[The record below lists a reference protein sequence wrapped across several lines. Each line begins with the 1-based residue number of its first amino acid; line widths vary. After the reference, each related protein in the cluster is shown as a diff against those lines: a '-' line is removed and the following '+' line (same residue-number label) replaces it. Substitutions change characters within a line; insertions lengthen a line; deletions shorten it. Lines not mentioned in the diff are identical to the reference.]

1 MLSRY
6 CFICSSWGEFV
17 LTPYTNGPGPDRH
30 ADGQESVE
38 DRPRWRSRG
47 GRPGHAGASYAKAGA
62 IPQQCRDSRRPLVTM
77 AQAGHTYQAP
87 RDADMT
93 KKIHV
98 HLIDDLD
105 ASEASETVR
114 FEVDGR
120 NYEIDLSSRNA
131 QKFRAE
137 IAPFITHARRVIT
150 PARRRGRAGTGSA

>member
-1 MLSRY
+1 
-6 CFICSSWGEFV
+6 
-17 LTPYTNGPGPDRH
+17 
-30 ADGQESVE
+30 
-38 DRPRWRSRG
+38 
-47 GRPGHAGASYAKAGA
+47 
-62 IPQQCRDSRRPLVTM
+62 
-77 AQAGHTYQAP
+77 
-87 RDADMT
+87 MT

-137 IAPFITHARRVIT
+137 IAPYIAHARRVIT
-150 PARRRGRAGTGSA
+150 PVRRRGRAGTGSGPPRGRDRAASLGGAPPGGGQATDAAESGISIPGYGGGLPPRAEFGDATLDGHPAGQDFGDEEHPSS